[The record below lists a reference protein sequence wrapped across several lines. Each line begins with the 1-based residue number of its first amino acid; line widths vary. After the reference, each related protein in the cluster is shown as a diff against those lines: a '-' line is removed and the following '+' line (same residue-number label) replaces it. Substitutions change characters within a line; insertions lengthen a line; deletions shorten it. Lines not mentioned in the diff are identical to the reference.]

1 MSKLSD
7 LIKIAP
13 QSVMDQYKIKIRDK
27 AIEKVKEQ
35 IVKHEKTID
44 DFSDEQMQ
52 AMINEEENRINE
64 NVKITILTSLL
75 VAAGIKMSF
84 LANCD

>member
-84 LANCD
+84 FS

>member
-13 QSVMDQYKIKIRDK
+13 QSVMDQYKIKVRDK

-84 LANCD
+84 FS

>member
-1 MSKLSD
+1 MSKLTD

-13 QSVMDQYKIKIRDK
+13 QSVMDQYKIKVRDK
-27 AIEKVKEQ
+27 AIEQVKEL

-44 DFSDEQMQ
+44 DYSDDEMK
-52 AMINEEENRINE
+52 AMINEQESRINE
-64 NVKITILTSLL
+64 NVKVTILTSLL

-84 LANCD
+84 FS